1 MRKDVS
7 IIIVNYN
14 TGELLRNC
22 LRSIRRS
29 LSVDYEVIV
38 ADNASTDDSIA
49 LCSDFKEDPRF
60 IFKILD
66 SNYGFARANNIA
78 AGAASGNILHF
89 LNPDTETGEGMNED
103 YLTVIKEPD
112 AVYVNQLRNRDGSL
126 ENGPKPLPLIRDMF
140 FWYFCRKKARV
151 WYKGAS
157 VIMSREVF
165 EKVGKWPEDY
175 FMYAEDLD
183 LFYSLYRC
191 GIPVRSLPSVIFHF
205 GGGSSSR
212 KWTDLER
219 EVVVQRSTRQFYRK
233 YFSKFQYVA
242 IKLYFIFHYLLKDP
256 GRVPSDIRAW
266 RLSGKR
272 RVEGESFA
280 KVLKSK

>member
-14 TGELLRNC
+14 TSELLCNC

-66 SNYGFARANNIA
+66 SNYGFAKANNIA
-78 AGAASGNILHF
+78 AGAASGKLLHF
-89 LNPDTETGEGMNED
+89 LNPDTEIEEGMSDD
-103 YLTVIKEPD
+103 YRTALNMPETVF
-112 AVYVNQLRNRDGSL
+112 VNPLVNRDGSV
-126 ENGPKPLPLIRDMF
+126 ENRPKPIPVLRDMF

-165 EKVGKWPEDY
+165 EKVGKWSEDY

-183 LFYSLYRC
+183 LFYSLSLA
-191 GIPVRSLPSVIFHF
+191 GIPVLSLSSAIRHY

-212 KWTDLER
+212 RWTNLER
-219 EVVVQRSTRQFYRK
+219 EVVVQRSTRLFYKK
-233 YFSKFQYVA
+233 YFSNFQYVA
-242 IKLYFIFHYLLKDP
+242 IKLYFVFHYLLKDP
-256 GRVPSDIRAW
+256 GRVPADIKAW
-266 RLSGKR
+266 RLSGK
-272 RVEGESFA
+272 
-280 KVLKSK
+280 K